1 MPRETRPRFL
11 ERKLRK
17 ELSGVLR
24 GGVPQV
30 FARRAGRSASS
41 SFGSFL
47 SRKEQKKGGTGVKCF
62 SVAIDG
68 PAGAGKSTMA
78 KRVAE
83 ALGFLYVD
91 TGAIYRT
98 VGLAARR
105 AGVED
110 SAGTAALLPG
120 LKVALDY
127 GADGLQHMYLNG
139 EDVTAEIRR
148 PEISLYAS
156 RVSAIPEV
164 RSFLLQKQRDLAA
177 TRNVVMDGRDIGTVV
192 LPNADVKIFLT
203 AAPEERARRR
213 HAELLERGMD
223 STYENVLADL
233 TERDQNDMNRP
244 VAPLRRAEDAVQVD
258 TTGISLEDSFTLL
271 LDTIQR
277 RIAL

>member
-1 MPRETRPRFL
+1 M
-11 ERKLRK
+11 
-17 ELSGVLR
+17 
-24 GGVPQV
+24 
-30 FARRAGRSASS
+30 
-41 SFGSFL
+41 
-47 SRKEQKKGGTGVKCF
+47 KCF

-98 VGLAARR
+98 VGLAAFR

-120 LKVALDY
+120 LEVELDY
-127 GADGLQHMYLNG
+127 GADGLQHMFLNG

-148 PEISLYAS
+148 PEISRCAS

-192 LPNADVKIFLT
+192 LPDADVKIFLT

-223 STYENVLADL
+223 STFEHVLADL
-233 TERDQNDMNRP
+233 TERDKNDMNRT
-244 VAPLRRAEDAVQVD
+244 VAPLRRAEDAVLVD
-258 TTGISLEDSFTLL
+258 TTGVSLEDSFTLL

>member
-1 MPRETRPRFL
+1 M
-11 ERKLRK
+11 
-17 ELSGVLR
+17 
-24 GGVPQV
+24 
-30 FARRAGRSASS
+30 
-41 SFGSFL
+41 
-47 SRKEQKKGGTGVKCF
+47 KCF

>member
-1 MPRETRPRFL
+1 M
-11 ERKLRK
+11 
-17 ELSGVLR
+17 
-24 GGVPQV
+24 
-30 FARRAGRSASS
+30 
-41 SFGSFL
+41 
-47 SRKEQKKGGTGVKCF
+47 KCF

-98 VGLAARR
+98 VGLAAQR
-105 AGVED
+105 ASVED

-120 LKVALDY
+120 LKVELDY

-177 TRNVVMDGRDIGTVV
+177 TRNVVMDGRVIGTVV

-277 RIAL
+277 PIAL